1 MAGPPPR
8 RDRLRRRLRT
18 ALEAVRVVEAEEPL
32 KIAFD
37 LNGERIDRNTT
48 PCGERGVS
56 GGEVGGMICP
66 RAGGSGEGREF
77 FESGRKPHRGRVG
90 FDEQA
95 VGRDDGI
102 DGFQAR
108 FARIEKGA
116 VEGKI
121 GAEIGE
127 GFYHLDG
134 AAVGVQEETAG
145 WPRRGAQQ
153 VVEKAEGVEA
163 MEGRGAVLCG
173 GALELPDEDFGLL
186 LEGSA
191 AKAGEARVV
200 GPGAIEHPAIETELA
215 DASRRMGLQR
225 GEEGFLPRG
234 GAIAGFPRMQA
245 VAGNHAGGMRG
256 CERGDVGP
264 VGFTGAVDDP
274 VTNADGGEI
283 GKDAFTVRPK
293 PGVVPVIV
301 CVAEPHGLSVSRRLA
316 MVGEAG
322 VSTRTLGGVLGE
334 RADGVANGGEAV
346 AAGGRKLAR
355 EAERFERID
364 LARKDLGGRAV
375 VEAVAKQMDEAFDE
389 RAFGV
394 AAEGAA
400 SLAQR
405 ADQPHGGDASAYAI
419 RVGALGGGEG
429 WQPSGA
435 IDDDGEALLG
445 IFNHGEIL
453 DQQFLFFG

>member
-1 MAGPPPR
+1 
-8 RDRLRRRLRT
+8 
-18 ALEAVRVVEAEEPL
+18 
-32 KIAFD
+32 
-37 LNGERIDRNTT
+37 
-48 PCGERGVS
+48 
-56 GGEVGGMICP
+56 
-66 RAGGSGEGREF
+66 
-77 FESGRKPHRGRVG
+77 
-90 FDEQA
+90 
-95 VGRDDGI
+95 
-102 DGFQAR
+102 
-108 FARIEKGA
+108 
-116 VEGKI
+116 
-121 GAEIGE
+121 
-127 GFYHLDG
+127 
-134 AAVGVQEETAG
+134 
-145 WPRRGAQQ
+145 
-153 VVEKAEGVEA
+153 
-163 MEGRGAVLCG
+163 
-173 GALELPDEDFGLL
+173 
-186 LEGSA
+186 
-191 AKAGEARVV
+191 
-200 GPGAIEHPAIETELA
+200 
-215 DASRRMGLQR
+215 
-225 GEEGFLPRG
+225 
-234 GAIAGFPRMQA
+234 
-245 VAGNHAGGMRG
+245 
-256 CERGDVGP
+256 
-264 VGFTGAVDDP
+264 
-274 VTNADGGEI
+274 
-283 GKDAFTVRPK
+283 
-293 PGVVPVIV
+293 
-301 CVAEPHGLSVSRRLA
+301 